1 MPVLS
6 GSLSHVNLTYW
17 YTPVKLKLVTVL
29 ELENVLVALA
39 ASSMVISNQS
49 VDAVGL
55 ADIEPCTLKEPVK
68 PPLVY
73 TAIVCSALLLLMPGL
88 ASMLLDRLANETE
101 SAVAVKPVTEV
112 LATNCG

>member
-39 ASSMVISNQS
+39 APSMVISNQS

-68 PPLVY
+68 SPLAPLVWLVQ
-73 TAIVCSALLLLMPGL
+73 IIHIQKPMMLVSA
-88 ASMLLDRLANETE
+88 RIQ
-101 SAVAVKPVTEV
+101 
-112 LATNCG
+112 